1 MLQTECDKQAER
13 ILAEF
18 GKKRDLRE
26 KASRVREALYR
37 GSSAAGSNSD
47 KIAAKDL
54 DHVLSEIILLQART
68 EMYYKFTKKRVM
80 VRERWLEKNTAI

>member
-54 DHVLSEIILLQART
+54 DHVLSEMILLQSRS
-68 EMYYKFTKKRVM
+68 EMYYKFVRKRLT
-80 VRERWLEKNTAI
+80 VRRKIPFFL